1 MRFAVAVLGAGIAQ
15 VFPYLR
21 LDQWI
26 GAGGALALLYIGFAA
41 LGAGFFAG
49 RRGAA
54 AGALSVLVGAF
65 LYAVVAGLPQPGA
78 DPGAFATFFLR
89 IPIAVFSFFL
99 RSLIATQLH
108 QAFRPQTAPV
118 DEFNGLISLHFPEV
132 VAPLAVSVLI
142 GAVGGWVGERLVP
155 AGRWEVPPRP

>member
-49 RRGAA
+49 RGGAA

-65 LYAVVAGLPQPGA
+65 LYAVVAGLTHPGA
-78 DPGAFATFFLR
+78 DPGAFASFFLR
-89 IPIAVFSFFL
+89 IPIAVFPFILLGPFARWLGAAAPS
-99 RSLIATQLH
+99 RAV
-108 QAFRPQTAPV
+108 TAPA
-118 DEFNGLISLHFPEV
+118 G
-132 VAPLAVSVLI
+132 
-142 GAVGGWVGERLVP
+142 
-155 AGRWEVPPRP
+155 AGRARAHRAPRARRDARLGAH

>member
-1 MRFAVAVLGAGIAQ
+1 MRFAVAVLGAGIVQ

-49 RRGAA
+49 RRGAL

-65 LYAVVAGLPQPGA
+65 LYAAVAAMTQPGA
-78 DPGAFATFFLR
+78 DPGAFAAFFLR
-89 IPIAVFSFFL
+89 IPIAVLPFILL
-99 RSLIATQLH
+99 RALAGSLGATL
-108 QAFRPQTAPV
+108 RPP
-118 DEFNGLISLHFPEV
+118 
-132 VAPLAVSVLI
+132 
-142 GAVGGWVGERLVP
+142 
-155 AGRWEVPPRP
+155 